1 MLVAAIERNQA
12 SADDKFVAR
21 VMSSRNCVPVVKSE
35 ERSNFRR
42 QSLKQKAVILRNHE
56 DRKHGDRHGQPSEST
71 SPSLR
76 VEEPDY
82 IVSLSPSARKYLADL
97 GNSWPPGYH

>member
-12 SADDKFVAR
+12 SADDKFVRR
-21 VMSSRNCVPVVKSE
+21 VMSSRNCIPVAKSE

-42 QSLKQKAVILRNHE
+42 QSPKQKAVILRDNEGRKHE
-56 DRKHGDRHGQPSEST
+56 DRRNQPFEST
-71 SPSLR
+71 SPSLQ

-82 IVSLSPSARKYLADL
+82 IVSLSKSAREYLADP
-97 GNSWPPGYH
+97 GKGWPPGYH